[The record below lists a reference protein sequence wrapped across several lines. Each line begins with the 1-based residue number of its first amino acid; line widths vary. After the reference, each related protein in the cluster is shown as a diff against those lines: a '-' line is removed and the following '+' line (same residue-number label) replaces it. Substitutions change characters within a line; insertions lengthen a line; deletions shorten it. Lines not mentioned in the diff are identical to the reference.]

1 MPIEINESMKKG
13 NFSDAYILPNEK
25 INSEY
30 ERMGK
35 VSFAFLTSL
44 FEYLPD
50 AGLPEEISNSL
61 SDTQIKNIINY
72 ALNGLT
78 KKYTSYNHSVP
89 IEEANRTKLIS
100 GFFINQNEDNF
111 IPTIKMINGSKTG
124 GIKVDK
130 NNIKLITHSLEF
142 RNFDEATGFFGN
154 TTLAKIYKDTNGNS
168 FAQFN
173 DVYFRDLLNNN
184 AENVVWISLGDSLN
198 SSINTETISSDSNYT
213 YVKTIAYKSLS
224 SYEDDALSFSVAT
237 KNKGSSIISKSM
249 ELLIHRTGFKI
260 IDNTSGTTEID
271 LFNHINSS
279 SLSYISNVNFDETT
293 KAMAMK
299 VLSYN
304 EGTNTVSSNTEA
316 FNLDTLN
323 GIHREIKYDDR
334 VHTIVNNSEYVQFG
348 MSFNGDGENSVSLTL
363 SPQNLVYNKKYTVE
377 HEDETVD
384 RYDESFDILKVP
396 VYFYIKNNSGTISIS
411 VTSLINPDFSRRCYE
426 MNKNKDAAAKEMF
439 KYCLPSINGIAGN
452 RPFSVS
458 GTYNNYSQVI
468 EATIRKNSSDQDV
481 LVITYITGNTTE
493 ETSGSWVNYKISKF
507 TSTVLFSNLT
517 FDYWFGKEYELDS

>member
-1 MPIEINESMKKG
+1 MPIEIEESMKKG
-13 NFSDAYILPNEK
+13 DFSDAYILPNEK

-50 AGLPEEISNSL
+50 TGLPEEISNSL
-61 SDTQIKNIINY
+61 SDAQIKNIINY
-72 ALNGLT
+72 AVNGLT

-111 IPTIKMINGSKTG
+111 IPTIKMINGSKSG

-130 NNIKLITHSLEF
+130 NNIKLITPSLEF
-142 RNFDEATGFFGN
+142 KNFNETTGTFEN
-154 TTLAKIYKDTNGNS
+154 ATLAKIYKDANGNS

-173 DVYFRDLLNNN
+173 DVYLRELLDNN
-184 AENVVWISLGDSLN
+184 AENVAWISLGDSLN
-198 SSINTETISSDSNYT
+198 ASINTETISSDSNYT

-260 IDNTSGTTEID
+260 IDNTFGTTEID

-279 SLSYISNVNFDETT
+279 ALSYISNVNFDETT
-293 KAMAMK
+293 KTMEMK

-304 EGTNTVSSNTEA
+304 ESTNTVSSNTET
-316 FNLDTLN
+316 FDLDTLN
-323 GIHREIKYDDR
+323 GIHKEIKYDNKEY
-334 VHTIVNNSEYVQFG
+334 TIVNNSEYVQFK
-348 MSFNGDGENSVSLTL
+348 MSFDGENSASLTL
-363 SPQNLVYNKKYTVE
+363 TPQNLVYNKKYIVE

-384 RYDESFDILKVP
+384 RYDESFDVLKVP
-396 VYFYIKNNSGTISIS
+396 VYFYIRNNSGDISIS
-411 VTSLINPDFSRRCYE
+411 VTSLINPDFSRRYYE
-426 MNKNKDAAAKEMF
+426 MNKNKEDAAKEML
-439 KYCLPSINGIAGN
+439 KYCLPSINGTVGN

-458 GTYNNYSQVI
+458 GRYNNYQAI

-481 LVITYITGNTTE
+481 LVITYINGNTTE
-493 ETSGSWVNYKISKF
+493 ETAGSWVNYKISKS
-507 TSTVLFSNLT
+507 TSEVLFSNLI